1 MNTRFATA
9 CVTAARSIAAP
20 LLALFLSSAAVAATP
35 PQKVPR
41 HPLETRALVDPQGV
55 LDQLPGLMRTA
66 AAAKDFQQISLLELT
81 RANACRVLADW
92 ECQREAG
99 FRARAAAASATQP
112 ILQVRGLIAES
123 RGRISMQDFTRG
135 EHLLGEAERIL
146 KAHPFP
152 ELLADV
158 YLAYSSLSYTLGKHA
173 FAAEYAQRGLAALA
187 GQPAPTMRV
196 RLLRNQANAL
206 AQLGEIDRAQAAVR
220 EGMAQVEQLRD
231 PKLSAEL
238 HLEDA
243 RIARMKG
250 DVPTQ
255 VASGRR
261 ILELAGSLGN
271 SQLRG
276 MGHEVLALAALDSD
290 HDEAQRH
297 LQLGYES
304 FRQLGLLRDE
314 RRILRALVASMLGH
328 PEQAAAVVPLA
339 RRLIELETS
348 LDASDN
354 ALASDD
360 FDARLKYAQQEFDV
374 QRLQADAALT
384 SQREATLTYQRR
396 FALALAGLSLLLLL
410 LMAVFIYYQ
419 RRFSSRLQRVNAR
432 LRESE
437 QARSI
442 GEARMRAITDSIPAM
457 ISHVDAEQRY
467 LFANA
472 FTGQVFGIDPTS
484 MIGKTVH
491 EVRGD
496 ALYEEIRGHIETVL
510 RGESISF
517 EGTAEVAGRN
527 YHYKSNYMPDRDPE
541 GRVRG
546 FFALTFDITQMKD
559 AEAALDRLARV
570 DSLTGVANRRQFE
583 ERLAV
588 ALAHGRRKGEG
599 VALLCVDIDHFK
611 SINDTYGH
619 PVGDAV
625 IITVAD
631 RLRACVRQEDVVARL
646 GGDEFMVL
654 VGNAQPGNAET
665 VAEKVLEAM
674 REPVQVGELALRVGT
689 SVGVAYGPTEIS
701 STSLL
706 SLVDQ
711 ALYRAKSAGRN
722 TYRVAE
728 GGPPP
733 PPATTPAPA
742 PA

>member
-1 MNTRFATA
+1 MKTRFATA
-9 CVTAARSIAAP
+9 CARAAGAVAAP
-20 LLALFLSSAAVAATP
+20 LLALFLAFAAVAATP
-35 PQKVPR
+35 PQQVPR
-41 HPLETRALVDPQGV
+41 HPLETQALVDPQGV
-55 LDQLPGLMRTA
+55 LDQLPGLVRSA
-66 AAAKDFQQISLLELT
+66 EEARDYRQISLLELT

-92 ECQREAG
+92 ACQREAG
-99 FRARAAAASATQP
+99 YRARTAAASARLP

-146 KAHPFP
+146 KSHPFP

-158 YLAYSSLSYTLGKHA
+158 HLAYSSLSYTLGKHA

-206 AQLGEIDRAQAAVR
+206 AQLGELDRAQTAVR

-238 HLEDA
+238 RLEDA

-250 DVPTQ
+250 DVRTQ
-255 VASGRR
+255 VANGRK
-261 ILELAGSLGN
+261 ILDLAGSLGN

-276 MGHEVLALAALDSD
+276 LGHEVLALAVLGSD
-290 HDEAQRH
+290 HDQAHSH
-297 LQLGYES
+297 LQLAYES
-304 FRQLGLLRDE
+304 FHQLGLLRDE
-314 RRILRALVASMLGH
+314 RRVLRVLVTSMLGH
-328 PEQAAAVVPLA
+328 PDQSATLVPLA

-348 LDASDN
+348 LDANDN

-374 QRLQADAALT
+374 QRLQAEAALT
-384 SQREATLTYQRR
+384 SQRETTLTYQRR
-396 FALALAGLSLLLLL
+396 FALALAGLSLLLLMV
-410 LMAVFIYYQ
+410 MAVFFYYQ
-419 RRFSSRLQRVNAR
+419 RRFNTRLQRVNAR

-437 QARSI
+437 QARATS
-442 GEARMRAITDSIPAM
+442 ETRMRAITDSIPAM
-457 ISHVDAEQRY
+457 ISHIDAEQRY

-472 FTGQVFGIDPTS
+472 FTGQVFGIDTAS
-484 MIGKTVH
+484 MIGKTVR
-491 EVRGD
+491 EVRGE
-496 ALYEEIRGHIETVL
+496 ALFEEIREQMERVL
-510 RGESISF
+510 RGEAVSF
-517 EGTAEVAGRN
+517 EGTTQVAGRT
-527 YHYKSNYMPDRDPE
+527 YHYKSNYMPDLDAQ
-541 GRVRG
+541 GAVRV

-625 IITVAD
+625 IISVAD

-654 VGNAQPGNAET
+654 LSDAHPGSAET

-674 REPVQVGELALRVGT
+674 REPVQVGDTALQVGT
-689 SVGVAYGPTEIS
+689 SIGVAYGPMAIS

-711 ALYRAKSAGRN
+711 ALYRAKAAGRN
-722 TYRVAE
+722 TYRVAD
-728 GGPPP
+728 GGAAPTTV
-733 PPATTPAPA
+733 PA
-742 PA
+742 